1 MEDFSGLAARVGA
14 TVGELRGCLILSR
27 DGLVLGA
34 FPDGDDRLV
43 KPAWLR
49 FAALGEPDKGFVE
62 FGDEIWVYVRRGP
75 YAAFA
80 VVGPGVRPGLVMD
93 QLEQALMTAEELR
106 SKRETMKLPE
116 VPAAP
121 TGKPRTSLHPE
132 MKPAAP
138 EPQPVVVHTEPAAAQ
153 PSTAAPSP
161 TASPSPAA
169 TGAAPSWARPSG
181 ETPKASGD
189 PGSPESPDSP
199 RAKPEKVPATSA
211 TAPATANAAPTP
223 SSGSVAETK
232 EGGEEGEAEVD
243 RVMLAQEFSRLL
255 QDGDFSDEE

>member
-132 MKPAAP
+132 MKPTAP
-138 EPQPVVVHTEPAAAQ
+138 EPQPVVVHTELPAAQ
-153 PSTAAPSP
+153 PSTVAPSP
-161 TASPSPAA
+161 TASSAPAA
-169 TGAAPSWARPSG
+169 TSAAPAWARPSG
-181 ETPKASGD
+181 ETPTAGGG
-189 PGSPESPDSP
+189 PGSPAESPP
-199 RAKPEKVPATSA
+199 AKLEEVPPTSA
-211 TAPATANAAPTP
+211 TAPAAAHAAPTP
-223 SSGSVAETK
+223 SSESVAETK
-232 EGGEEGEAEVD
+232 EVGEEGEAEVD

-255 QDGDFSDEE
+255 QDGDFRDEE